1 MSMFTLVLFGNRNQ
15 PPCLVT
21 ALYHVFVSSFLFIVC
36 LCLWIYI
43 FSVHVCDWSLVQI
56 LNFLVNM
63 GNEGSLPSDTES
75 QVSDW
80 QSIYSYGSRA
90 GRRSSLGSM
99 RIPSPMD
106 PPEPDLSHLSPDE
119 VAKIREVIGR
129 AKEMKDEENK
139 RIRKLEEEYVAYTAD
154 VERRTNEVVASAG
167 ELNKDSPLCPICL
180 ESELKIQEGKMT
192 EGQNV
197 CADCGNLTCLKCG
210 EMEQSVTS
218 KEMEWVCHV
227 CHKRR
232 QLVLSSG
239 LWHPGCDVDEDIP
252 LAREVDRRLH
262 ELDKASIAR
271 GPLTRSASVD
281 GNDGRSASIS
291 SAALQRQMSLPD
303 YHMPTSLSTGHT
315 LEVIPESGFSDNVS
329 DTASPEPASTKVNSP
344 TDSDEMKKSTM
355 SVTSANGGSLRGFL
369 SSMVGSCAMGQ
380 PSSRSES
387 EYSDGVSDVDMEDAS
402 MMRSGTDGISP
413 DDGSDDYSFMSIG
426 SSDDNASIHM
436 RRKHRP
442 KSLNLSRSV
451 SGTSSEDETSDS
463 AISTDV
469 ESKYAGVQPPDPHEL
484 RIALAASAFVEE
496 MRGVEAETDDEL
508 AEIATHENNHVDKIR
523 CSPSAPVSPSWREG
537 LESPPFSPR
546 RRDSYPGK
554 RRGSSP
560 VSPKDKRFTYTD
572 ISPPSRQLSLEE
584 LYDKEAHSTN
594 SDPSL
599 VPFAQRPSPKSPDE
613 LKDSFYSNSG
623 EVMSFDR
630 PTSSLKKSKP
640 FYSLEDAANDL
651 NDTTTIMD
659 LATYAATVASNTAN
673 LTSMSVSP
681 TNIPDSKPG
690 HESPE
695 SLGSSSPVSPYYDN
709 VSYKDEHQIDEES
722 EEDIELADPSQKS
735 IDYQGSKRQKARP
748 PTTDWSPVIDLS
760 PILDVSP
767 SLEEAEQAEM
777 LAEQQAERQ
786 RQASREDDAYS
797 PANAFIAISEDA
809 NEAPD
814 YQYYGLKRY
823 EVVED
828 ISELV
833 KQNNGSS
840 PMSIASN
847 ESTEHSN
854 GNISKPEHKTVTDVA
869 AFDAKMPTHPTP
881 IFPLH
886 SNAEHMCAKLHR
898 HDPKCSKSTDNPA
911 NPGHS
916 IDTSKKMKPVEAKPE
931 SVQIAAVDI
940 PDSASTTQSK
950 TKLRRKLPEPNAEI
964 IATQKAPVPKPRRK
978 DKPSETPPPKPA
990 RTAKAE
996 PQEPTR
1002 NPPILHQSVF
1012 ANKQAS
1018 KSQDK
1023 PVLQKQ
1029 NSEER
1034 RRTAKDMKAKPDPLI
1049 MSHLEL
1055 EDASASPQYKVL
1067 ESPPSPENKSAIRRE
1082 YSDSTS
1088 VSPSSSP
1095 DRESFLYP
1103 SPVTPPDSDSSPP
1116 KPHSPSSGTDF
1127 EDEFILVCED
1137 SSYVKPKEKV
1147 RNASVP
1153 SERRQST
1160 KHNHDRDN
1168 HEKNKNH
1175 EKDQPSHHAKNKQ
1188 HSPQSKDHKQKEMKK
1203 VRRKLPPIPA
1213 EEELNQTAKPKQRPV
1228 PPRKPPPRT
1237 DNRVFKNK
1245 PSASS
1250 TSDDSSMNED
1260 DKEVASITRKKQ
1272 VNNLDKPSID
1282 KRNGNYLKNSNAP
1295 TIRKPE
1301 DYVEI
1306 NIPPDL
1312 EMLTIK
1318 IKDDSI
1324 SDTYH
1329 NETDAIIDSL
1339 INIYGAPITQA
1350 MKGLKRRL
1358 QDELR
1363 RVTEGRRRKIDEIE
1377 ELRVLKFQLGELR
1390 IGASNKS
1397 NSGSNGKKR
1406 STTNSRTS
1414 PQMINRRARHKRQS
1428 SDPMVAKFSP
1438 IKEDKDIESEIQIV
1452 PLDDTRICR
1461 TADDSSQSGI
1471 SDTDSARSEPIIG
1484 NITNGKKV
1492 KPTDYAKMF
1501 YTHHAQSSETLD
1513 TSARKAKQPS
1523 PQLISSHSDGHIP
1536 VDTVEDEETRL
1547 REEKRRELQFE
1558 IEKRRKQL
1566 AEREAKL
1573 KEARS
1578 SIGATSKQ
1586 LAQSCDEISS
1596 RVSIPSCIHPRPIPT
1611 GIIKPIDDED
1621 DNIQTK
1627 ANFQNQTSYSS
1638 TEYLAHKQE
1647 EIMRQRLD
1655 GLSSFSSP
1663 YLYSA
1668 EFGEKSAFVPQQTR
1682 SNLDSYSYST
1692 GNVNVSRDFGIC
1704 SSATLPNIP
1713 ISKADLENNNRPVS
1727 DTESSPPHIPTPAM
1741 PLLSDVKARSR
1752 KIIHEIGTGSR
1763 PVSAEFNLGVEDLMN
1778 GMYRVESDNSVDAD
1792 EPIMKHLME
1801 GGVTILKQLERKKQP
1816 PPSAPKKYDNSVKR
1830 ILLTTDPKEKYGKG
1844 RPGNGVGMRIV
1855 GGKNIPGTSC
1865 VGAFV
1870 ATIFKGGVAD
1880 QLHGE
1885 VNEGDQILEWN
1896 GIELTGRSYEEVQQI
1911 ISQAPNG
1918 EVELV
1923 IKPSMISKKVMG
1935 ETTAQAPSC
1944 HSSYDNLESDE
1955 ESEIKRR
1962 PAQQQGVDPKQLAAT
1977 LEEIEEDESPCMS
1990 HSSSQ
1995 QDSNTASASSG
2006 CSSPMSEPTSTSS
2019 DQKRNKRVIATATA
2033 CVSSPTHLQRKAVT
2047 KSSNNRSRY
2056 GSQGQLPTV
2065 SHDQSIKSSQSSS
2078 EYMYKSHDSPTPPK
2092 QQPKPQ
2098 PRSKPTT
2105 SLEPPSYRAA
2115 CSTPSRS
2122 PPKFDKQQ
2130 SEKSEQKKKEL
2141 NQQSNSFDDFIRMSQ
2156 HAGVDGKQMS
2166 PSKRPSKR
2174 GLSSSASELAR
2185 RQSED
2190 EIKKSPKGSSRGNR
2204 QMGDIQLKLH
2214 HDEHNSEFKCHV
2226 IQARNLLPMDLNGL
2240 SDPFVKLYL
2249 LPGRC
2254 ADNKRRTKHIA
2265 RTLNPEWNETVV
2277 FPDVH
2282 IEELRNKTLE
2292 VTVWDY
2298 DRFKANDFL
2307 GEVVIDFS
2315 EEAFLDNMPHWY
2327 PLCGH
2332 EDVKG
2337 LDIPQPTVLPPKHSR
2352 ANSVSPRSVA
2362 GDKQSGGG
2370 RGERGRPGLGRRRRS
2385 FDTLQ
2390 DVDKV

>member
-1 MSMFTLVLFGNRNQ
+1 
-15 PPCLVT
+15 
-21 ALYHVFVSSFLFIVC
+21 
-36 LCLWIYI
+36 
-43 FSVHVCDWSLVQI
+43 
-56 LNFLVNM
+56 
-63 GNEGSLPSDTES
+63 
-75 QVSDW
+75 
-80 QSIYSYGSRA
+80 
-90 GRRSSLGSM
+90 
-99 RIPSPMD
+99 
-106 PPEPDLSHLSPDE
+106 
-119 VAKIREVIGR
+119 
-129 AKEMKDEENK
+129 
-139 RIRKLEEEYVAYTAD
+139 
-154 VERRTNEVVASAG
+154 
-167 ELNKDSPLCPICL
+167 
-180 ESELKIQEGKMT
+180 
-192 EGQNV
+192 
-197 CADCGNLTCLKCG
+197 
-210 EMEQSVTS
+210 
-218 KEMEWVCHV
+218 
-227 CHKRR
+227 
-232 QLVLSSG
+232 
-239 LWHPGCDVDEDIP
+239 
-252 LAREVDRRLH
+252 
-262 ELDKASIAR
+262 
-271 GPLTRSASVD
+271 
-281 GNDGRSASIS
+281 
-291 SAALQRQMSLPD
+291 
-303 YHMPTSLSTGHT
+303 
-315 LEVIPESGFSDNVS
+315 
-329 DTASPEPASTKVNSP
+329 
-344 TDSDEMKKSTM
+344 
-355 SVTSANGGSLRGFL
+355 
-369 SSMVGSCAMGQ
+369 
-380 PSSRSES
+380 
-387 EYSDGVSDVDMEDAS
+387 
-402 MMRSGTDGISP
+402 
-413 DDGSDDYSFMSIG
+413 
-426 SSDDNASIHM
+426 
-436 RRKHRP
+436 
-442 KSLNLSRSV
+442 
-451 SGTSSEDETSDS
+451 
-463 AISTDV
+463 
-469 ESKYAGVQPPDPHEL
+469 
-484 RIALAASAFVEE
+484 
-496 MRGVEAETDDEL
+496 MRGVEAETDDEI
-508 AEIATHENNHVDKIR
+508 AEISAHVDKVR

-594 SDPSL
+594 NDPSL

-613 LKDSFYSNSG
+613 MKDSFYSNSG

-640 FYSLEDAANDL
+640 FYSLEDAANDTT
-651 NDTTTIMD
+651 DTTTIMD

-681 TNIPDSKPG
+681 TNIIDVKHG

-695 SLGSSSPVSPYYDN
+695 SIGSSSPVSPYYDN
-709 VSYKDEHQIDEES
+709 VPYKDEHQPDEES

-797 PANAFIAISEDA
+797 PANTFIAIGDPD
-809 NEAPD
+809 NEPD

-833 KQNNGSS
+833 KQNNGCS

-847 ESTEHSN
+847 ESSEQSN
-854 GNISKPEHKTVTDVA
+854 GNMNQNEHKSCKDVA
-869 AFDAKMPTHPTP
+869 AFDAKMPTQPTQFSS
-881 IFPLH
+881 IISH
-886 SNAEHMCAKLHR
+886 SASDKMVAKLH
-898 HDPKCSKSTDNPA
+898 HHEPKCSRSNESPT
-911 NPGHS
+911 NPGHT
-916 IDTSKKMKPVEAKPE
+916 DTSKKIKPVAPKDEVTQFTNANI
-931 SVQIAAVDI
+931 S
-940 PDSASTTQSK
+940 DSATTTPSK
-950 TKLRRKLPEPNAEI
+950 GKSRRKLPEPNAEI

-978 DKPSETPPPKPA
+978 DKVAEPPPPKPA
-990 RTAKAE
+990 RMAKTE

-1012 ANKQAS
+1012 ASKQQS
-1018 KSQDK
+1018 KSQEK
-1023 PVLQKQ
+1023 PVQKQ
-1029 NSEER
+1029 SSEER
-1034 RRTAKDMKAKPDPLI
+1034 RRKAKDMKAKPDPLI
-1049 MSHLEL
+1049 MSHLEQ

-1127 EDEFILVCED
+1127 EDEFILVCDD
-1137 SSYVKPKEKV
+1137 SAYLKPKEKV

-1153 SERRQST
+1153 SERRQGA
-1160 KHNHDRDN
+1160 KHSHDRDN
-1168 HEKNKNH
+1168 HEKPKSH
-1175 EKDQPSHHAKNKQ
+1175 EKDQHSHHSKNKQ

-1213 EEELNQTAKPKQRPV
+1213 EEELNQSAKPKQRPV
-1228 PPRKPPPRT
+1228 PPRKPPPRA
-1237 DNRVFKNK
+1237 DNRILKNK
-1245 PSASS
+1245 SSASS

-1272 VNNLDKPSID
+1272 INNLDKPSID
-1282 KRNGNYLKNSNAP
+1282 KRNGNYLKSSNAP
-1295 TIRKPE
+1295 DIKRPE

-1312 EMLTIK
+1312 EMLTMK
-1318 IKDDSI
+1318 IKDDTI
-1324 SDTYH
+1324 SDSYH
-1329 NETDAIIDSL
+1329 HETDAIIDSL

-1397 NSGSNGKKR
+1397 NLSSSGSNGKKR
-1406 STTNSRTS
+1406 TTSNSRTS

-1452 PLDDTRICR
+1452 ALDDSRSCR

-1484 NITNGKKV
+1484 NVANCKKI

-1501 YTHHAQSSETLD
+1501 YTLHAQSSETLD
-1513 TSARKAKQPS
+1513 TSVRKAKQPS
-1523 PQLISSHSDGHIP
+1523 PQLISSHSDGHLP
-1536 VDTVEDEETRL
+1536 VNAEEDEETRQ

-1586 LAQSCDEISS
+1586 LAQSCDEIST
-1596 RVSIPSCIHPRPIPT
+1596 RINIPSCIHPRPIPT

-1647 EIMRQRLD
+1647 EIMRQRLE
-1655 GLSSFSSP
+1655 GLTSFSSP

-1668 EFGEKSAFVPQQTR
+1668 EFGEKSAFVPQPAR

-1692 GNVNVSRDFGIC
+1692 GNVNVSRDIGIC
-1704 SSATLPNIP
+1704 SSATLPNMP

-1727 DTESSPPHIPTPAM
+1727 DTESSPPHVPTPAM

-1763 PVSAEFNLGVEDLMN
+1763 PVSAEFNLGVE
-1778 GMYRVESDNSVDAD
+1778 ESDNSVDAD

-1844 RPGNGVGMRIV
+1844 RPGNGVGMKIV
-1855 GGKNIPGTSC
+1855 GGKNIPGTER

-1896 GIELTGRSYEEVQQI
+1896 GIELTGKSYEEVQQI

-1923 IKPSMISKKVMG
+1923 IKPSLITKKVMG
-1935 ETTAQAPSC
+1935 DTTAQAPSC

-1977 LEEIEEDESPCMS
+1977 LEEIEEDESPCLS

-1995 QDSNTASASSG
+1995 HESNTASASSG

-2033 CVSSPTHLQRKAVT
+2033 SVASPTHLQRKAVT
-2047 KSSNNRSRY
+2047 KSSNNRTRY
-2056 GSQGQLPTV
+2056 GSQGHLQTAPP
-2065 SHDQSIKSSQSSS
+2065 DQSLKTSHSSS
-2078 EYMYKSHDSPTPPK
+2078 EYMYKTNESSTPPK
-2092 QQPKPQ
+2092 PQPQ
-2098 PRSKPTT
+2098 PRSKPTI
-2105 SLEPPSYRAA
+2105 SLEPPSYRT
-2115 CSTPSRS
+2115 SNQPRS
-2122 PPKFDKQQ
+2122 PPKLDKQQ
-2130 SEKSEQKKKEL
+2130 SEKQEQKKKEL

-2156 HAGVDGKQMS
+2156 HAGVDERQMS

-2204 QMGDIQLKLH
+2204 QMGDIQLKLN
-2214 HDEHNSEFKCHV
+2214 HDEDTSEFKCRV

-2249 LPGRC
+2249 LPGRCKGAVC

-2315 EEAFLDNMPHWY
+2315 EESFLDNMPHWY

-2352 ANSVSPRSVA
+2352 ANSVSPRSVTA
-2362 GDKQSGGG
+2362 DKQIGGG
-2370 RGERGRPGLGRRRRS
+2370 RGDRGRPGLGRRRRS